1 MFQTCASV
9 PTSGHL
15 EALTRWRG
23 LCGQPTNPIEEYQR
37 GEAAASPLVCS
48 PCSRSG
54 AIFSQNIP
62 IIFLC
67 GGLPGL
73 GGGGGTGERERG
85 DTYAQ

>member
-48 PCSRSG
+48 PCSRLERFSHK
-54 AIFSQNIP
+54 IFRLFSSA
-62 IIFLC
+62 
-67 GGLPGL
+67 
-73 GGGGGTGERERG
+73 EV
-85 DTYAQ
+85 

>member
-37 GEAAASPLVCS
+37 GEAAASPLVLFTLFAFGS
-48 PCSRSG
+48 DFLTKYSDYFPL
-54 AIFSQNIP
+54 ATP
-62 IIFLC
+62 I
-67 GGLPGL
+67 GVEKQHTR
-73 GGGGGTGERERG
+73 GTRTEM
-85 DTYAQ
+85 

>member
-67 GGLPGL
+67 GGLMT
-73 GGGGGTGERERG
+73 GTKKWHHSIKNKKLRLE
-85 DTYAQ
+85 